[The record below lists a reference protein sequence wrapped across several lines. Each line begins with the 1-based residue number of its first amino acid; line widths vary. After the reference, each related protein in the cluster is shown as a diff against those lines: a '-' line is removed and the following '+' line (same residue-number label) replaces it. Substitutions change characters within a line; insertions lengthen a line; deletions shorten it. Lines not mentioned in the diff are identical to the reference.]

1 MELLAFILVSVAVIA
16 VPGPNVLVVVSTSLG
31 HGRTRGLQTVAGT
44 SAAMIIQLILAAV
57 GTTWFVSALSQGF
70 LWLKWAGV
78 IYLLF
83 LGASHLFSAISN
95 DPPRAVSASG
105 SFQRGFWV
113 SLTNPKTILFF
124 SAFLP
129 QFTSASLP
137 YLEQIAVLSSVFWVL
152 AVLLDSGY
160 ALLAGKFSMLLH
172 NRNLSRIQ
180 NGASSLLYLGAGT
193 TLALTR
199 HGQ

>member
-1 MELLAFILVSVAVIA
+1 MEILAFILVSVAVIA
-16 VPGPNVLVVVSTSLG
+16 IPGPNVLVIVSTSLS

-44 SAAMIIQLILAAV
+44 STAMIIQLFLAAI

-78 IYLLF
+78 AYLLF
-83 LGASHLFSAISN
+83 LGIGHLVSAVSN
-95 DPPRAVSASG
+95 DPAKAVSASG

-124 SAFLP
+124 GAFLP

-137 YLEQIAVLSSVFWVL
+137 YLEQIAVFSSVFWIL

-160 ALLAGKFSMLLH
+160 AVLAGKFSTLLH
-172 NRNLSRIQ
+172 SRNLSRIQ
-180 NGASSLLYLGAGT
+180 NGASSTLYLGAGA

-199 HGQ
+199 HGH

>member
-1 MELLAFILVSVAVIA
+1 MEILAFILVSVAVIA
-16 VPGPNVLVVVSTSLG
+16 IPGPNVLVIVSTSLS

-44 SAAMIIQLILAAV
+44 STAMIIQLFLAAI

-78 IYLLF
+78 AYLLF
-83 LGASHLFSAISN
+83 LGIGHLVSAVSN
-95 DPPRAVSASG
+95 DPAKAVSASG

-124 SAFLP
+124 GAFLP

-137 YLEQIAVLSSVFWVL
+137 YLEQIAVFSSAFWIL
-152 AVLLDSGY
+152 AVLLDCGY
-160 ALLAGKFSMLLH
+160 AVLAGKFSTLLH
-172 NRNLSRIQ
+172 SRNLSRIQ
-180 NGASSLLYLGAGT
+180 NGASSTLYLGAGA

-199 HGQ
+199 HGH